1 MSSKQERVNRYAQA
15 LWLAQLERWQQAFD
29 QLSKVLAD
37 AELAALLADGNKSG
51 ADKAAA
57 LAKMLPADFPAEIAN
72 LIKVMVDAGDSTLV
86 ADVAGRIAQIASGRS
101 ESVKA
106 EITSAI
112 ELSDS
117 EMDKLRKRL
126 TDEYGAGLTFSFA
139 VDPSLMGGLR
149 VRVGDR
155 LIDNSVATR
164 LATLRESIASV
175 VR

>member
-29 QLSKVLAD
+29 AASQAMGEKK
-37 AELAALLADGNKSG
+37 LAALLADSTKSS

-57 LAKMLPADFPAEIAN
+57 LEKALPAGFPAEVTN
-72 LIKVMVDAGDSTLV
+72 LLKVMIDAGDAALIDEVSGRV
-86 ADVAGRIAQIASGRS
+86 AQVASGKR
-101 ESVKA
+101 EALKA

-112 ELSDS
+112 ELSDG
-117 EMDKLRKRL
+117 EKDKLRKRL
-126 TDEYGAGLTFSFA
+126 TEEYGAGLTFSFS
-139 VDPSLMGGLR
+139 VDPALMGGLR

>member
-29 QLSKVLAD
+29 QASKALSDKKLS
-37 AELAALLADGNKSG
+37 ALLADSSKSS

-57 LAKMLPADFPAEIAN
+57 LEKALPADAPVEIVN
-72 LIKVMVDAGDSTLV
+72 LLKVMVDAGDAGLV
-86 ADVAGRIAQIASGRS
+86 DDVAGRVAQIASGRS
-101 ESVKA
+101 EAIKA

-112 ELSDS
+112 DLTES
-117 EMDKLRKRL
+117 EKEQLRKRL
-126 TDEYGAGLTFSFA
+126 TDEYGAGLTFSFS

-164 LATLRESIASV
+164 LAALRESIAAV

>member
-15 LWLAQLERWQQAFD
+15 LWLAQLERWQVAFD
-29 QLSKVLAD
+29 QASNVLSEKK
-37 AELAALLADGNKSG
+37 LAALLADSSKSG

-57 LAKMLPADFPAEIAN
+57 LEKALPAGFPAELLN
-72 LIKVMVDAGDSTLV
+72 LLKVMIDSGDAALV
-86 ADVAGRIAQIASGRS
+86 GEVGGRVAQVASGKS
-101 ESVKA
+101 EMLKA

-112 ELSDS
+112 ELTDAEKES
-117 EMDKLRKRL
+117 LRKRL
-126 TDEYGAGLTFSFA
+126 TEQYGAGLTYSFS

-164 LATLRESIASV
+164 LATLRESIAAV

>member
-101 ESVKA
+101 QSLKA

-175 VR
+175 IR

>member
-1 MSSKQERVNRYAQA
+1 MSTKQERVNHYAQA

-29 QLSKVLAD
+29 AAAQVVGEKKLAAILAD
-37 AELAALLADGNKSG
+37 SSKSS
-51 ADKAAA
+51 ADKTTA
-57 LAKMLPADFPAEIAN
+57 LEKALPAGFPVEVAN
-72 LIKVMVDAGDSTLV
+72 LLKVMVDAGDAPLV
-86 ADVAGRIAQIASGRS
+86 GEVAGRVAQVAAGKR
-101 ESVKA
+101 EALKA

-112 ELSDS
+112 ELTDG
-117 EMDKLRKRL
+117 EKEKLRKRL
-126 TDEYGAGLTFSFA
+126 ADEYGAGLTFSFS

>member
-1 MSSKQERVNRYAQA
+1 MSTKQERVNHYAQA

-29 QLSKVLAD
+29 AAAQVVGEKK
-37 AELAALLADGNKSG
+37 LAALLADSSKSS
-51 ADKAAA
+51 ADKTTA
-57 LAKMLPADFPAEIAN
+57 LEKALPAGFPVEVAN
-72 LIKVMVDAGDSTLV
+72 LLKVMVEAGDAPLV
-86 ADVAGRIAQIASGRS
+86 GEVAGRVAQVAAGKS
-101 ESVKA
+101 EALKA

-112 ELSDS
+112 ELTDS
-117 EMDKLRKRL
+117 EKEKLRKRL
-126 TDEYGAGLTFSFA
+126 VDEYGAGLTFSFS

>member
-1 MSSKQERVNRYAQA
+1 MSTKQEQINRYAEA
-15 LWLAQLERWQQAFD
+15 LWLAQLERWQQAFAEAAKAVHEKSLVAILGD
-29 QLSKVLAD
+29 SSK
-37 AELAALLADGNKSG
+37 SS

-57 LAKMLPADFPAEIAN
+57 LEQVLPKEFPTEVVN
-72 LIKVMVDAGDSTLV
+72 LIKVMIDAGDHTLV
-86 ADVAGRIAQIASGRS
+86 GDVGARVAQVAAGKTEVQ
-101 ESVKA
+101 KA

-112 ELSDS
+112 ELT
-117 EMDKLRKRL
+117 EMEKDQLRKRL
-126 TDEYGAGLTFSFA
+126 SDEYGAGLTFGFN

-164 LATLRESIASV
+164 LAALRESIASV